1 MGQRNYINITL
12 QRFKLFCIML
22 TRKNNINFGM
32 NYNHLLKDTFLEY
45 VNIFIDEIVA
55 DKYWS
60 DGFVFKYH
68 KSDFMED
75 FKKIKIED
83 KL

>member
-1 MGQRNYINITL
+1 
-12 QRFKLFCIML
+12 
-22 TRKNNINFGM
+22 M